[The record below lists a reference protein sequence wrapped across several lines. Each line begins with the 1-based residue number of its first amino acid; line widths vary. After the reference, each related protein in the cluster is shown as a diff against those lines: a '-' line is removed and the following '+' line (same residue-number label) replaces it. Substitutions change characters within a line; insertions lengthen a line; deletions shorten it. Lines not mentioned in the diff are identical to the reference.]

1 MRNASKEKEYN
12 KAYMAGGILGFK
24 KNLCCL
30 IFVFLR
36 KHILS
41 KSYYSL
47 SYHLGIW
54 NVNIFIKKWIGT
66 IAHYSGEL
74 GAF

>member
-36 KHILS
+36 KTFFLR
-41 KSYYSL
+41 
-47 SYHLGIW
+47 
-54 NVNIFIKKWIGT
+54 VT
-66 IAHYSGEL
+66 IHCLTTYE
-74 GAF
+74 FEM